1 MPGIPN
7 FSGIVK
13 IFWISLSEFKPYK
26 ICNTSKLDSLIL
38 LFGLRS
44 ISRESERF
52 STELSGKLL
61 YNSLHFNSKLTKK
74 ALSFGLEFLESATK
88 LVENKR
94 TQHKKTERYLKFL
107 GEGGYLLLASI
118 SGMPK
123 LSKKRQQ
130 TQDSY

>member
-88 LVENKR
+88 R